1 MKSEVPR
8 LKFDTIIFI
17 VSILIFLSAVFYIF
31 VVFEQPDEYA
41 HIERLIEMDRGGAGL
56 YYWIMGGV
64 LDIFRVDYLGLLD
77 IFVKNDDFI
86 FARNNLICLDC
97 HGNSDYY
104 LLRIVNLIFVL
115 FLVLALSSLIEN
127 KIVYFAS
134 LIWPSVFYV
143 LSGVGSDSFAVPL
156 VIAAACLMIEGK
168 MWLSFALGLASVYLD
183 RSGFV
188 LIIFQVAYFCVYKF
202 EIRLNKLLLFA
213 PLVIFFI
220 PVTFFFDALPFW
232 GEYFNLIRET
242 SDYNYQYDINLVN
255 RSISLLLSFWYL
267 AGNLS
272 ITAFYFEYFIFGI
285 LFFVMVYFS
294 NSLEVKILFAAIFAL
309 VFIIWLVPTLAQ
321 ARYYLY
327 IIPLFVSAL
336 MRQGRLVSANGLIV
350 TLASFNFLYSL
361 KFLFIYLIGDKVI

>member
-8 LKFDTIIFI
+8 LKFDTTIFI
-17 VSILIFLSAVFYIF
+17 VCILIFCSAVFYIF

-41 HIERLIEMDRGGAGL
+41 HIERLIEIDRGDAGL

-64 LDIFRVDYLGLLD
+64 LDIFHVNYLGLLD
-77 IFVKNDDFI
+77 IFIKNNDFI
-86 FARNNLICLDC
+86 FARNDLVCLDC
-97 HGNSDYY
+97 HGAGDYY
-104 LLRIVNLIFVL
+104 LLRIVNLSFVL
-115 FLVLALSSLIEN
+115 FLVLVLSSLINN
-127 KIVYFAS
+127 KIIYFAS

-156 VIAAACLMIEGK
+156 VIAATCLMIEGR

-188 LIIFQVAYFCVYKF
+188 LIIFQVAYFSLCKF
-202 EIRLNKLLLFA
+202 EIRVNKLLLLA
-213 PLVIFFI
+213 PLIIFFI
-220 PVTFFFDALPFW
+220 PVAFFFDVLPFG
-232 GEYFNLIRET
+232 GEYLDLIRET
-242 SDYNYQYDINLVN
+242 SDYNYQFDINLVN

-285 LFFVMVYFS
+285 LFLVVVYFS
-294 NSLEVKILFAAIFAL
+294 NSLEVRILFAALFAL

-327 IIPLFVSAL
+327 VIPLLVSSL
-336 MRQGRLVSANGLIV
+336 LRQRKLVSANGLII
-350 TLASFNFLYSL
+350 TLAAFNFLYSL
-361 KFLFIYLIGDKVI
+361 KFLTIYLIGDKVF